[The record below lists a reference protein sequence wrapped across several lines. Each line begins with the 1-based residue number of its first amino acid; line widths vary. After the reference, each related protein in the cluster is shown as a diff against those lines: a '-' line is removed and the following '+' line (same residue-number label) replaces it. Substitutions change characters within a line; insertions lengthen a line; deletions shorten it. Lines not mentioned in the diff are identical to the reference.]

1 MIRDHESRSVVYIA
15 GPYTAPDAEA
25 LLANIQAA
33 IAFGQGVRALGFIAV
48 VPHVAILPT
57 DDYELALA
65 ECFELLYR
73 CDGLVLMPTWRESP
87 GAQRERDFAE
97 SLGIPIFEG
106 LEQLREVADAAARA

>member
-1 MIRDHESRSVVYIA
+1 MIRAHESRSVVYVA
-15 GPYTAPDAEA
+15 GPYTAPDAEGRQ
-25 LLANIQAA
+25 ANIQAA
-33 IAFGQGVRALGFIAV
+33 VSFGQEARALGFIAQ

-57 DDYELALA
+57 EDYELALA

-73 CDGLVLMPTWRESP
+73 CDALVLMPTWRESP

-106 LEQLREVADAAARA
+106 LEQLREVARATA